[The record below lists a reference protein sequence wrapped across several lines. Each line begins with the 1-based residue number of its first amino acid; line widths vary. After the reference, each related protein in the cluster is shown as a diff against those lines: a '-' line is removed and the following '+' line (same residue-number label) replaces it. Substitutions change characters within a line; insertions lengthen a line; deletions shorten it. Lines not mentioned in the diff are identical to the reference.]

1 MRLFDVPRERA
12 QILVLGLGLAILVAV
27 VPFAPGLLGAGV
39 LYVVFDPVHRRL
51 SRYLTPRASAAITL
65 VLATVLILVP
75 GALLAMV
82 VIDRAPAAIA
92 TLQQSTIFARLS
104 RLRIADLEIGAFLT
118 RMGDDALAWLSR
130 QAFALFGS
138 AVQAT
143 LNLVVAMFGLYFVL
157 APGPEVW
164 PRFREYL
171 PFSSA
176 STDTLRERFRSVTEA
191 MLLGI
196 ALTATLQG
204 TVVGLGFWIVGLPQP
219 LFWGLI
225 TAFAS
230 ILPVMGSALVWLP
243 GTIVLVA
250 DGRYGAALALLVI
263 GAGIASNIDNVIRPV
278 VYRRVSHIHPMTTI
292 VGAFAGV
299 AQFGLI
305 GVLLGPLAI
314 SYFFELVRIY
324 RLEYGTPAPVVP
336 AVTAATDE
344 SASGALARVP

>member
-1 MRLFDVPRERA
+1 MRLFDIPRERA
-12 QILVLGLGLAILVAV
+12 QLLVIGLGLAILIAV
-27 VPFAPGLLGAGV
+27 IPFATGLLGAAV
-39 LYVVFDPVHRRL
+39 LCVVFGPVHRRL
-51 SRYLTPRASAAITL
+51 SRYLKSRAAAAVTL
-65 VLATVLILVP
+65 VIAAVVILVP
-75 GALLAMV
+75 GTLLV
-82 VIDRAPAAIA
+82 TIIIDRMPAAIV

-104 RLRIADLEIGAFLT
+104 TLRVADLDVGAYLA
-118 RMGDDALAWLSR
+118 RMGDDALAWLSPR
-130 QAFALFGS
+130 AFALFGS

-143 LNLVVAMFGLYFVL
+143 LNIFIALFGLYFMLVG
-157 APGPEVW
+157 GPDMW
-164 PRFREYL
+164 LRLRDYL

-176 STDTLRERFRSVTEA
+176 SSETLRERFRSVTEA

-204 TVVGLGFWIVGLPQP
+204 TVVGLGFWVVGLPQP

-243 GTIVLVA
+243 GAIVLVA
-250 DGRYGAALALLVI
+250 EGRYGAAVALLAI

-324 RLEYGTPAPVVP
+324 RLEYRAPAPVVP
-336 AVTAATDE
+336 AMTDTTDE